1 MRITSQRTAQ
11 DAHRKLFP
19 RQVMCRG
26 EQIHHYLT
34 FQDKTDFQVTAKGAG
49 QEWHGLVSTG
59 TKDETAT
66 KIVARCRRLGWI
78 NDA

>member
-1 MRITSQRTAQ
+1 
-11 DAHRKLFP
+11 
-19 RQVMCRG
+19 MCRG

-49 QEWHGLVSTG
+49 QEWHGLASTG